1 MKRTYSKP
9 QTEVLAVET
18 ELPLAMSVNNQK
30 GSGTQLSRE
39 SNDADYTDDILFL
52 SIFMG
57 GKMEGHLFTGKRSY
71 G

>member
-30 GSGTQLSRE
+30 GGGNLLSRE
-39 SNDADYTDDILFL
+39 STDADDTDDILVL
-52 SIFMG
+52 SIFM
-57 GKMEGHLFTGKRSY
+57 
-71 G
+71 

>member
-30 GSGTQLSRE
+30 GCGNQLSRE
-39 SNDADYTDDILFL
+39 SNDADYTDDILVL
-52 SIFMG
+52 SIFM
-57 GKMEGHLFTGKRSY
+57 
-71 G
+71 

>member
-30 GSGTQLSRE
+30 GSGEQLSRE
-39 SNDADYTDDILFL
+39 ADYTDDILFL
-52 SIFMG
+52 SIFM
-57 GKMEGHLFTGKRSY
+57 
-71 G
+71 